1 MAKLSNFASPETLE
15 IQKIEV
21 MNRKIIVGI
30 TQGDTNG
37 VGYEVIIKSLTDA
50 RMLDLCVPI
59 VYGSSRAFGFYKK
72 QLPDVENLNTNIIN
86 TARDYHP
93 KRVNIINCVP
103 DNFRIDPGQPTPE
116 GANASL
122 IALKEAVKD
131 LKNGD
136 LDAVVTAPLNKKAVA
151 LHLPGFTGHTEYLIS
166 ELGVQDGLMFLI
178 ADKMRVGV
186 VTNHL
191 PLSKVPAAI
200 TEEKILSK
208 LRLMNESLK
217 LDFGIVRPKIAVL
230 GLNPH
235 SGDGGLLGNEEIEI
249 INPAIEAAGKEGI
262 LAFGAY
268 SPDGFFSTHQQYN
281 FDAVLA
287 MYHDQGLIPF
297 KALAFDTGVNFTAG
311 LPVVRTS
318 PDHGTAYELAGKGL
332 ANPMPMKS
340 AIYAAID
347 IVRNRWNYES
357 MRQNV
362 LHTDA
367 GAGQSGVR
375 GPV

>member
-1 MAKLSNFASPETLE
+1 
-15 IQKIEV
+15 
-21 MNRKIIVGI
+21 MNRKIIIGI

-50 RMLDLCVPI
+50 RMLELCIPI

-72 QLPDVENLNTNIIN
+72 QLADVENLNTNVIN
-86 TARDYHP
+86 TAKDYHP

-136 LDAVVTAPLNKKAVA
+136 LDAMVTAPLNKKAVA
-151 LHLPGFTGHTEYLIS
+151 LHFPGFTGHTEYLVN
-166 ELGVQDGLMFLI
+166 EFGAGDGLMFLI
-178 ADKMRVGV
+178 TDKMRVGV

-191 PLSKVPAAI
+191 PLSKVPGAMTI
-200 TEEKILSK
+200 DRILSK

-217 LDFGIVRPKIAVL
+217 KDFGIIRPKIAVL

-235 SGDGGLLGNEEIEI
+235 SGDGGLLGNEELDI
-249 INPAIEAAGKEGI
+249 INPAIVAANEENI

-281 FDAVLA
+281 FDAV
-287 MYHDQGLIPF
+287 I
-297 KALAFDTGVNFTAG
+297 
-311 LPVVRTS
+311 
-318 PDHGTAYELAGKGL
+318 
-332 ANPMPMKS
+332 
-340 AIYAAID
+340 
-347 IVRNRWNYES
+347 
-357 MRQNV
+357 
-362 LHTDA
+362 
-367 GAGQSGVR
+367 
-375 GPV
+375 

>member
-1 MAKLSNFASPETLE
+1 
-15 IQKIEV
+15 
-21 MNRKIIVGI
+21 MNRKIIIGI

-50 RMLDLCVPI
+50 RLLELCVPV

-72 QLPDVENLNTNIIN
+72 QLPDVENLNTNVIN

-103 DNFRIDPGQPTPE
+103 DNFRIDSGQPVPE
-116 GANASL
+116 AANAAL
-122 IALKEAVKD
+122 IALQAAVND

-136 LDAVVTAPLNKKAVA
+136 LDAMVTAPLNKKAVA
-151 LHLPGFTGHTEYLIS
+151 VHFPGFTGHTEYLIN
-166 ELGVQDGLMFLI
+166 EFGVKDGLMFLI

-191 PLSKVPAAI
+191 PLSQVPSALT
-200 TEEKILSK
+200 TEMILSK
-208 LRLMNESLK
+208 IRLMDASLRR
-217 LDFGIVRPKIAVL
+217 DFGIVRPRIAVL

-235 SGDGGLLGNEEIEI
+235 SGDGGLLGNEEIDVI
-249 INPAIEAAGKEGI
+249 IPAVEAAGRDDI
-262 LAFGAY
+262 LAFGPY

-311 LPVVRTS
+311 LPVVRTA
-318 PDHGTAYELAGKGL
+318 PDHGTAYELAGKGM

-340 AIYAAID
+340 AIYEAID
-347 IVRNRWNYES
+347 IVRNRWNYDQ
-357 MRQNV
+357 MRENV
-362 LHTDA
+362 LQTAPAQD
-367 GAGQSGVR
+367 GGQKGVR

>member
-1 MAKLSNFASPETLE
+1 MD
-15 IQKIEV
+15 
-21 MNRKIIVGI
+21 RKIIIGI

-50 RMLDLCVPI
+50 RLLDICVPV

-72 QLPDVENLNTNIIN
+72 QLPDTDSLNTNIIN
-86 TARDYHP
+86 TAKDFHP

-103 DNFRIDPGQPTPE
+103 DNFRIDPGQPAPE
-116 GANASL
+116 SANAAL
-122 IALKEAVKD
+122 IALTEAVKD
-131 LKNGD
+131 LRNGD
-136 LDAVVTAPLNKKAVA
+136 LDAMVTAPLNKKAVA
-151 LHLPGFTGHTEYLIS
+151 LHFPGFTGHTEFLIN
-166 ELGVQDGLMFLI
+166 EFGVKDGLMFLV

-191 PLSKVPAAI
+191 PLSQVPSALT
-200 TEEKILSK
+200 TEMILSK
-208 LRLMNESLK
+208 LRLMDASLRR
-217 LDFGIVRPKIAVL
+217 DFGIIRPRIAVL

-235 SGDGGLLGNEEIEI
+235 SGDGGMLGREEIEI
-249 INPAIEAAGKEGI
+249 INPAIEAAGQENI

-311 LPVVRTS
+311 LPVVRTA
-318 PDHGTAYELAGKGL
+318 PDHGTAYELAGKGT

-340 AIYAAID
+340 SLQK
-347 IVRNRWNYES
+347 NHLSW
-357 MRQNV
+357 
-362 LHTDA
+362 LWL
-367 GAGQSGVR
+367 
-375 GPV
+375 

>member
-1 MAKLSNFASPETLE
+1 
-15 IQKIEV
+15 

-37 VGYEVIIKSLTDA
+37 IGYEVIIKSLTDA
-50 RMLDLCVPI
+50 RLLDLCIPI

-72 QLPDVENLNTNIIN
+72 QLSEVENLNTNIIN
-86 TARDYHP
+86 TAKDFHP

-103 DNFRIDPGQPTPE
+103 DNFRIDPGQPSPE
-116 GANASL
+116 GAEASL
-122 IALKEAVKD
+122 VSLQTAVKD
-131 LKNGD
+131 LVAGD
-136 LDAVVTAPLNKKAVA
+136 LDALVTAPLNKKDVA
-151 LHLPGFTGHTEYLIS
+151 LHMPGFIGHTEYLTEQS
-166 ELGVQDGLMFLI
+166 GGSDGMMFMVS
-178 ADKMRVGV
+178 DKMRVGV

-191 PLSKVPAAI
+191 PLSSVPGALSV
-200 TEEKILSK
+200 EKILGKIRVMDQS
-208 LRLMNESLK
+208 LRK
-217 LDFGIVRPKIAVL
+217 DFGIVRPKIAVL

-235 SGDGGLLGNEEIEI
+235 SGDGGLLGRAEIDVI
-249 INPAIEAAGKEGI
+249 SPAIEAAGRENI
-262 LAFGAY
+262 LAFGPY

-311 LPVVRTS
+311 LPVVRTA
-318 PDHGTAYELAGKGL
+318 PDHGTAYELAGKNA

-340 AIYAAID
+340 AIYEAID
-347 IVRNRWNYES
+347 IVRNRWNYEQ
-357 MRQNV
+357 MRENV
-362 LHTDA
+362 LKA
-367 GAGQSGVR
+367 PSAPEGGSKGGVK